1 MEIPFEEAVKHI
13 GHNLRVIRQ
22 DGKLTLGC
30 NDCCL
35 DIATEEER
43 FINAGKIVLCPKFGC
58 AYIEDPTSGA
68 VLTTPMNENGTIS
81 ILNADWGEVDFNR
94 ISREEGDEIRKF
106 LRPLLFAMKSIG
118 TGVLDEMCTDDFPYT
133 YNSAEDRMYVQVDD
147 GMWYC
152 IVYRNQRFHLLRG
165 SDYAMMGDDGEVFT
179 EGVSDGYES
188 LSDAINYVINGH
200 D

>member
-81 ILNADWGEVDFNR
+81 ILNADWGEVDFSR

-133 YNSAEDRMYVQVDD
+133 YNSAEDRMYINIDTEV
-147 GMWYC
+147 WYT
-152 IVYRNQRFHLLRG
+152 VFHRNGKFYLMRG
-165 SDYAMMGDDGEVFT
+165 SAYAMMGDDGEVYS
-179 EGVSDGYES
+179 EGNIAGFDS
-188 LSDAINYVINGH
+188 LKDALDHVFAGRA
-200 D
+200 